1 MATKLGVFTGNFT
14 DASWLTVDATSLL
27 DSEAANQAL
36 TTSYQLSSTFTPG
49 GITVDGIAI
58 KIGTRATGSPS
69 NTITVALDSIGS
81 TVSGTETT
89 INVSDINAATA
100 SGTSP
105 AISTNEG
112 GWVYFRFNVAGTPTP
127 VALTPAIPYS
137 VKVKLSST
145 STSVTLFRDGTNL
158 NWSRMLAT
166 TTAAAPASTDILHV
180 MGDGLA
186 AGTVNSYTITMNNTA
201 STTFGA
207 VANTLGAFTV
217 SKRGTVTWAAS
228 ASTNYLLTIAGP
240 LIVFSGGTWNQGTS
254 GTPMPSTS
262 TAKLLFAVSSNVD
275 SGFIARNGSVINR
288 YGNSISTTQTL
299 LNTDE
304 AASATVLGVV
314 STSGWAVSDQIAIA
328 STSRTA
334 SQCEVRT
341 ILTVDSSTQV
351 TVTAGLTNAHSG
363 TSPTQAEVINITR
376 NNKVCGTSSSLQAY
390 VLYGTTAVV
399 NDSFVEFYNLGSAT
413 TNKRGIDVLTTTGS
427 CTITGCAVHDN
438 GVASSQG
445 VNITGSASNN
455 VTLSNAAIWNV
466 HTNAINVAV
475 TTGTAIALSTSTA
488 LLNVSGALIQ
498 VADVGTLLT
507 TLTAAGS
514 AGNGFTITET
524 FPSAAAAASS
534 GLTAHSNASA
544 GISFAG
550 LQVQCTLSACTL
562 WRNNGGGLLIS
573 SNTAN
578 VLFDTGT
585 AFGNVSPNIGSAAS
599 SNIRFKS
606 WTLNGDTTFST
617 GNGFV
622 FSALGGPVFFDSCD
636 FGTAAGIKVAHSTGD
651 ISTNSYAAPIVLRNT
666 ILASSTEI
674 DSSTSMPAAPAAYVV
689 SEKHDQTAGLHKRW
703 ERYGTATIDTTT
715 FRTASPAETLT
726 PSNASFKFN
735 GSPMRFAIANAT
747 TATVTVY
754 VNKSAAYNGAQPR
767 LIVRANPAVG
777 ITADTV
783 LATASGGTGSWLT
796 LSGTTASVT
805 DDGALEV
812 YVDCD
817 GTAGEVSIDD
827 WDVTNSNLDA
837 GAQQFWYDGQPFGF
851 IKTASAGGASIK
863 VHPGMAGG
871 IRG

>member
-14 DASWLTVDATSLL
+14 DASWLTVDSTSLL
-27 DSEAANQAL
+27 DSESANTAL
-36 TTSYQLSSTFTPG
+36 TTSYVLSSTFTPG

-58 KIGTRATGSPS
+58 KIASRATGSPA

-89 INVSDINAATA
+89 INVSDIDACSA

-105 AISTNEG
+105 AVATNEG

-127 VALTPAIPYS
+127 VTLTPAIPYS

-145 STSVTLFRDGTNL
+145 STAVNLFRDGTAG

-217 SKRGTVTWAAS
+217 SKRGTLTWGTS

-254 GTPMPSTS
+254 GTPMPSTA

-288 YGNSISTTQTL
+288 YGNSISTTQ
-299 LNTDE
+299 
-304 AASATVLGVV
+304 
-314 STSGWAVSDQIAIA
+314 
-328 STSRTA
+328 TA

-390 VLYGTTAVV
+390 VLYGTTATV

-413 TNKRGIDVLTTTGS
+413 TNKRGIDVITTTGS

-438 GVASSQG
+438 VVTSSHG
-445 VNITGSASNN
+445 ANVTGGTSNN
-455 VTLSNAAIWNV
+455 VSLSNTHFWNI
-466 HTNAINVAV
+466 HTNAINLAV
-475 TTGTAIALSTSTA
+475 TTGTANSISSCTA
-488 LLNVSGALIQ
+488 LLNVSGPLFNI
-498 VADVGTLLT
+498 ADVGTLLT
-507 TLTAAGS
+507 TLVAVGAAT
-514 AGNGFTITET
+514 NGFTITES
-524 FPSAAAAASS
+524 FPLAAGAASS
-534 GLTAHSNASA
+534 GLVSHSNVNL
-544 GISFAG
+544 GISVAG
-550 LQVQCTLSACTL
+550 FQIAYTLTNCTA
-562 WRNNGGGLLIS
+562 WRNLQTGIS
-573 SNTAN
+573 VASSATNI
-578 VLFDTGT
+578 VFDTGS
-585 AFGNVSPNIGSAAS
+585 AFGNGAGNIILNAHA
-599 SNIRFKS
+599 NITFRS

-617 GNGFV
+617 TVGVAFNSLV
-622 FSALGGPVFFDSCD
+622 YLMFFESCN
-636 FGTAAGIKVAHSTGD
+636 FGTVSGIKTAHTTGD
-651 ISTNSYAAPIVLRNT
+651 ISFLNAGGLVVLRNT

-674 DSSTSMPAAPAAYVV
+674 ASQTSMPAAPASMIV

-703 ERYGTATIDTTT
+703 ERFGTAIIDTTT

-735 GSPMRFAIANAT
+735 GSPMRFAIANGT

-817 GTAGEVSIDD
+817 GTAGTVSIDD
-827 WDVTNSNLDA
+827 WGVTNSSLDA
-837 GAQQFWYDGQPFGF
+837 GAMQFWFDGQPLAF
-851 IKTASAGGASIK
+851 IKTASAGGGGILR
-863 VHPGMAGG
+863 HPGMTGSING
-871 IRG
+871 